1 MSKQVFLW
9 GLGPSATA
17 NVKNRVSSC
26 TGFNQAKDREK
37 TRFFLFF
44 SWFFLLVGFCFFSR
58 KNQEKTEKKPRKN
71 QEKTE
76 KNQDLL
82 SLEFFCFFL
91 GFFLVFSR
99 FFLEFWYVF
108 FTCFFLFFFNIF
120 SSQMVE
126 RCWVLLNVYTNT
138 HGHCLYLIHNQGQ
151 LHDTVSHYGC
161 RLSME

>member
-1 MSKQVFLW
+1 MQDSLRVCGKLVHALVT
-9 GLGPSATA
+9 TA

-71 QEKTE
+71 REKTE

-99 FFLEFWYVF
+99 FFLG
-108 FTCFFLFFFNIF
+108 FFLFFSNIF
-120 SSQMVE
+120 QAK
-126 RCWVLLNVYTNT
+126 WWNAA
-138 HGHCLYLIHNQGQ
+138 
-151 LHDTVSHYGC
+151 GC
-161 RLSME
+161 Y

>member
-1 MSKQVFLW
+1 MQR
-9 GLGPSATA
+9 ATA

-71 QEKTE
+71 REKTE

-99 FFLEFWYVF
+99 FFLG
-108 FTCFFLFFFNIF
+108 FFLFFSNIF
-120 SSQMVE
+120 QAK
-126 RCWVLLNVYTNT
+126 WWNAA
-138 HGHCLYLIHNQGQ
+138 
-151 LHDTVSHYGC
+151 GC
-161 RLSME
+161 Y